1 MENNNFYLGSV
12 FHRGKLRQITIDN
25 LVLYTENDYYYL
37 DLIEGKWYTTSS
49 KDNDYVIKESL
60 REVDISE
67 FRTDYNYLLNS
78 YKSKKKTKK

>member
-1 MENNNFYLGSV
+1 MENNNFYLGSI
-12 FHRGKLRQITIDN
+12 FHRGKLGQTTTDN

-37 DLIEGKWYTTSS
+37 DLIAGKWYTTSS
-49 KDNDYVIKESL
+49 KDNDYVIRESL